1 MQALNII
8 ANFNITNRKKFKQSE
23 GWCMNKEILGVVIS
37 VKKQWWLKVNTKPIR
52 MHALDGAVFPH
63 IIKVKY
69 TVNGTEYIKRKWI
82 RAGHPVPEIGSSV
95 RLSYS
100 ENNPEKVKL
109 LQ

>member
-1 MQALNII
+1 
-8 ANFNITNRKKFKQSE
+8 
-23 GWCMNKEILGVVIS
+23 MNKEIIGVVIS

-69 TVNGTEYIKRKWI
+69 TVNDTEYIKRKWI
-82 RAGHPVPEIGSSV
+82 HAGHPVPEIGSSV

-109 LQ
+109 LKIK